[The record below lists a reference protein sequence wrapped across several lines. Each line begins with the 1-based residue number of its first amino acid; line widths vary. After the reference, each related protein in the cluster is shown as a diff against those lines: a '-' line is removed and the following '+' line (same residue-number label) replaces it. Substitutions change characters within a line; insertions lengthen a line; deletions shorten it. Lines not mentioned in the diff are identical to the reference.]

1 MHGAHGTKCYFLL
14 RGLARV
20 LMPENDP
27 TNPGGVRYRY
37 GADIGPG
44 EVRQDKEEEV
54 SLRGS
59 VVREFIL

>member
-20 LMPENDP
+20 LMPEIDP

-37 GADIGPG
+37 DADIGPG
-44 EVRQDKEEEV
+44 EVRAADK
-54 SLRGS
+54 RGWKGIT
-59 VVREFIL
+59 RG